1 MRIFILKKLIAV
13 VVAMMLALAFTACA
27 QEMKKDEMPKD
38 DMMKAEETEKDS
50 MEKDAMAEEAMEKKD
65 EMMGEACMC
74 GDSSK
79 CMMDG
84 ACKEKDGCMCM
95 KDGMCTDKCICVEGG
110 CMKDGMCTDKC
121 MCAKKDMM
129 EEKAGEGSEMKEAA
143 AAIGPSCGAPDIDV
157 ALSFGCCG

>member
-1 MRIFILKKLIAV
+1 
-13 VVAMMLALAFTACA
+13 
-27 QEMKKDEMPKD
+27 
-38 DMMKAEETEKDS
+38 
-50 MEKDAMAEEAMEKKD
+50 
-65 EMMGEACMC
+65 MC
-74 GDSSK
+74 IRDR
-79 CMMDG
+79 MDG

-143 AAIGPSCGAPDIDV
+143 AAIGLSCGAPDIDV

>member
-1 MRIFILKKLIAV
+1 MKKLIAV

-50 MEKDAMAEEAMEKKD
+50 MEKDAMAEETMEKKD

-95 KDGMCTDKCICVEGG
+95 KDGMCTDKC
-110 CMKDGMCTDKC
+110 

-129 EEKAGEGSEMKEAA
+129 EEKAEEGSEMKEAA
-143 AAIGPSCGAPDIDV
+143 AAIGPSCGAPDAGSSCGAPDIDV

>member
-1 MRIFILKKLIAV
+1 MKKLIAV

-84 ACKEKDGCMCM
+84 ACKEKD
-95 KDGMCTDKCICVEGG
+95 
-110 CMKDGMCTDKC
+110 
-121 MCAKKDMM
+121 MM
-129 EEKAGEGSEMKEAA
+129 EEKAEEGSEMKEAA
-143 AAIGPSCGAPDIDV
+143 AAIGPSCGAPEAGSSCGAPDIDV

>member
-1 MRIFILKKLIAV
+1 MKKLIAV

-79 CMMDG
+79 CIMDG
-84 ACKEKDGCMCM
+84 VCKEKDGCM
-95 KDGMCTDKCICVEGG
+95 

-129 EEKAGEGSEMKEAA
+129 EEKAEEGSEMKEAA
-143 AAIGPSCGAPDIDV
+143 AATGPSCGAPDIDV

>member
-1 MRIFILKKLIAV
+1 MKKLIAV

-38 DMMKAEETEKDS
+38 NMMKAEETEKDS

-95 KDGMCTDKCICVEGG
+95 KDGMCTDKC
-110 CMKDGMCTDKC
+110 

-129 EEKAGEGSEMKEAA
+129 EEKTEEGSEMKEAA
-143 AAIGPSCGAPDIDV
+143 AAIGPSCGAPEAGSSCGAPDIDV

>member
-1 MRIFILKKLIAV
+1 MKKLIAV

-74 GDSSK
+74 
-79 CMMDG
+79 
-84 ACKEKDGCMCM
+84 
-95 KDGMCTDKCICVEGG
+95 
-110 CMKDGMCTDKC
+110 
-121 MCAKKDMM
+121 AKKDMM
-129 EEKAGEGSEMKEAA
+129 EEKAEEGSEMKEAV
-143 AAIGPSCGAPDIDV
+143 AAIGPSCGAPETGSSCGAPDIDV

>member
-1 MRIFILKKLIAV
+1 MKKLIAV

-95 KDGMCTDKCICVEGG
+95 KDGISINASTTLSITINSFFICLIFLFHYIPY
-110 CMKDGMCTDKC
+110 KL
-121 MCAKKDMM
+121 
-129 EEKAGEGSEMKEAA
+129 
-143 AAIGPSCGAPDIDV
+143 GAPQRARGLYPPPFSLLFFLLHSNIF
-157 ALSFGCCG
+157 LSFTARPYPCPA

>member
-1 MRIFILKKLIAV
+1 MKKLIAV

-95 KDGMCTDKCICVEGG
+95 KDGMCTDKC
-110 CMKDGMCTDKC
+110 

-129 EEKAGEGSEMKEAA
+129 EEKAEEGSEMKEAA
-143 AAIGPSCGAPDIDV
+143 AAIGLSCGAPEAGSSCGAPDIDV

>member
-1 MRIFILKKLIAV
+1 MKKLIAV

-95 KDGMCTDKCICVEGG
+95 KDGMCTDKC
-110 CMKDGMCTDKC
+110 

-129 EEKAGEGSEMKEAA
+129 EEKAEEGSEMKEAA